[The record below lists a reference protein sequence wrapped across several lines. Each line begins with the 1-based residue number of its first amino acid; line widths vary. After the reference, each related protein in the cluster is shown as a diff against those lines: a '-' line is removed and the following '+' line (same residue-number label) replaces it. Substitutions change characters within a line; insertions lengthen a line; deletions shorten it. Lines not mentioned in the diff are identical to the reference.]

1 MMKLSRMSVSCQ
13 VSSMIAGVLSHSR
26 WDFDEEENDANV
38 VIKNFQQYINIKNY
52 TYEYTTTTQNV
63 INPFP

>member
-1 MMKLSRMSVSCQ
+1 
-13 VSSMIAGVLSHSR
+13 MIAGVLSHRR
-26 WDFDEEENDANV
+26 WAFDEEENDANV

-52 TYEYTTTTQNV
+52 TYEYTTTTQNL